1 MTSTQYAI
9 VFFTAA
15 LSGAI
20 NSVAGGGTLLTY
32 PVLVSVIGLDPKI
45 ANATNTMA
53 LWPASVAGAL
63 SFRKYLEDI
72 RHLAWPFCIVSAV
85 GGTAGSVLLYTTPTK
100 TFEAVVPWLIV
111 MAAVLF
117 VGHEPV
123 MRRLGIHPLPEGE
136 MPEYTPKAWRILL
149 CAQFMV
155 SVYGGYFGAGIGIMM
170 LASLSVMRF
179 GDLFRVNALKN
190 LAAFLINVFAAVL
203 FGILGLVAWKVA
215 GVMAAG
221 ATCGALFGAGGAKAI
236 GPRNLRMVISIY
248 GFVIAGCYIYKN
260 IAGHFP
266 WG

>member
-1 MTSTQYAI
+1 MAFAGMNYLAILVAAVAAFAWGAAYYMTLSKQWL
-9 VFFTAA
+9 AA
-15 LSGAI
+15 VGRTEPNKSAVPFI
-20 NSVAGGGTLLTY
+20 
-32 PVLVSVIGLDPKI
+32 
-45 ANATNTMA
+45 
-53 LWPASVAGAL
+53 L
-63 SFRKYLEDI
+63 SFV
-72 RHLAWPFCIVSAV
+72 A
-85 GGTAGSVLLYTTPTK
+85 
-100 TFEAVVPWLIV
+100 LIV

-123 MRRLGIHPLPEGE
+123 MKQLGIRPLPEGE
-136 MPEYTPKAWRILL
+136 TPAYTPKAWRILL

-203 FGILGLVAWKVA
+203 FGILGLVEWKVA
-215 GVMAAG
+215 FVMAVG

-236 GPRNLRMVISIY
+236 GPRNLRIVISIF

-260 IAGHFP
+260 IAGRFP
-266 WG
+266 WV